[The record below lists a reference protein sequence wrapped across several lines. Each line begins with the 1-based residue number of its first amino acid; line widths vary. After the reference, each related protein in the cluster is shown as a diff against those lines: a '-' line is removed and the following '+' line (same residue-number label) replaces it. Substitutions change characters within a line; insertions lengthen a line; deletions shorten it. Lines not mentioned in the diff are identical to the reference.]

1 MTGSHRADTTEGP
14 ATTDKCSGRASS
26 YQGTLSA
33 RLYGALFLNP
43 ARFRGDRQRA
53 TGVKNLHRRLER
65 FVRETKELGP
75 VLDLGSGNRR
85 LAPWVTTL
93 DIAAGP
99 EVDVVGDITALP
111 FPADHAGAVVVQQV
125 LEHVDDPVA
134 AVSEIRRVLREG
146 GYAYIEVPF
155 MFPVHDPH
163 DYGRWTED
171 GLRSLLRDF
180 ETVES
185 GVSMGPFAALG
196 VVAHRT
202 LTLRAR
208 HLVTEAAASIVASWL
223 VAPLRLLDRLL
234 PASPSDTLAAGSVYV
249 IARKPEDADDV

>member
-1 MTGSHRADTTEGP
+1 MADNDRPRAGSETARS
-14 ATTDKCSGRASS
+14 DKCSGRASS
-26 YQGTLSA
+26 YEGTLGS

-65 FVRETKELGP
+65 FVQETKDDGP
-75 VLDLGSGNRR
+75 ILDLGSGNRR

-99 EVDVVGDITALP
+99 DVDVVGDIKALP
-111 FPADHAGAVVVQQV
+111 FPAGHAGVVIVQQV
-125 LEHVDDPVA
+125 LEHVDDPA
-134 AVSEIRRVLREG
+134 AAASEIRRILRDG

-196 VVAHRT
+196 VLAHRT

-208 HLVTEAAASIVASWL
+208 RLVTEAAASIVVSWL
-223 VAPLRLLDRLL
+223 LAPLRLLDRLL

-249 IARKPEDADDV
+249 IVRKLPEGR